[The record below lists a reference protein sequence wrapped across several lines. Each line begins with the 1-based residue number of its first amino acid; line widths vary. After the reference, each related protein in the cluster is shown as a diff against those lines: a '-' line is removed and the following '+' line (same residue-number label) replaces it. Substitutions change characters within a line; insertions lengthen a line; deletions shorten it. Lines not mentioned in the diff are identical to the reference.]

1 MTGAAPGLLGA
12 AHGVLAAGGVA
23 ADLGD
28 AFRTTAFS
36 GSLLL
41 AVPVALVAGFVAFA
55 SPCVLPLVPGYLGY
69 LGGMSA
75 ATLGPRR
82 VTAGAPA
89 PVASGT
95 AVSGT
100 GPPGPVPTGTAPSGT
115 ASTGRPAGGAS
126 SIQASP
132 GTARSG
138 AASTGTAPA
147 PDRRRLLA
155 GVGLFVAGFT
165 LVFVLL
171 GVLAGSL
178 GGVLRDWQD
187 PVSRVLG
194 AVVVVMG
201 LAFLGFVPFLQQERR
216 AHLSPRAGLWGAPLL
231 GIVFGLGWTPCIG
244 PTLVAITALS
254 LDGGSAGRGAVLS
267 VAFCLGLGLPFLLL
281 ALGTARSR
289 RAHEL
294 LRRHRLAVMRAGGGL
309 LVLLGVALVTGV
321 WGTWAQWLQGL
332 VTGADVFV
340 PVV

>member
-12 AHGVLAAGGVA
+12 AHGVLATGGAAAGI
-23 ADLGD
+23 GD
-28 AFRTTAFS
+28 AFQTTAFS
-36 GSLLL
+36 GSMLL

-89 PVASGT
+89 PAAAGAGVGGV

-100 GPPGPVPTGTAPSGT
+100 PSS
-115 ASTGRPAGGAS
+115 AA
-126 SIQASP
+126 ASP
-132 GTARSG
+132 GTA
-138 AASTGTAPA
+138 AA

-165 LVFVLL
+165 VVFVLL
-171 GVLAGSL
+171 GALAGSL
-178 GGVLRDWQD
+178 GGVLREWQD

-194 AVVVVMG
+194 VVVVVMG
-201 LAFLGFVPFLQQERR
+201 LAFLGFLPFLQQERR

-231 GIVFGLGWTPCIG
+231 GVVFGLGWTPCIG

-309 LVLLGVALVTGV
+309 LVLLGLALVTGV

-332 VTGADVFV
+332 VTGTDVFV